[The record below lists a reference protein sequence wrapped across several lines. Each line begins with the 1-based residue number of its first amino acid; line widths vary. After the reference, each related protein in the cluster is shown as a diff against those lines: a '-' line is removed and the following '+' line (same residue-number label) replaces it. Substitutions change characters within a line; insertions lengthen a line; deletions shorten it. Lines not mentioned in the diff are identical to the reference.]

1 MRDEDK
7 TKEQLIGE
15 LAELR
20 QTISELRIV
29 ELKNKERYL
38 QIEKLENK
46 LAAER
51 QRLFSIL
58 DGLPA
63 LVYLVAPDYSIRF
76 SNKFFQ
82 ERFKKPGAD
91 TCYMIFHG
99 RTEPCEKCVS
109 FDNGNAIESLK
120 CHRTYSNGYT
130 YETYNYPFTDVDGSK
145 MLLSFGNDITERKQA
160 EEALRKS
167 ESDLRKITDNMM
179 DMIRYTDM
187 NGVIEYASPSHMNI
201 LGYMPEDLVGRAA
214 LDTVHPDDIEK
225 IRNLSRRMKK
235 SDLKAKLE
243 YRMKHSDGHYLWV
256 ETIGNLIIEEDGEIS
271 GVIYCSR
278 EITDRKQ
285 AEEALRLSEEKFSK
299 AFRCNPDPIPIMTLK
314 EGRYIEVNEKW
325 LDIFGYDRHEV
336 IGHTVEKLGT
346 WVFPHERDLMIEQ
359 IQEKGSIRDYEVML
373 RTKSGE
379 IRFFLLSSEIIDVDG
394 EPHLICVSKDIT
406 DRKNIEKALRLSE
419 ERFSKAFNSNPTAM
433 SITTLETG
441 RFININESFCH
452 IINSNSDELLGH
464 TSLEIGFWPEAVDR
478 KHMIENI
485 ISNEG
490 VRDQEIV
497 FYTKTG
503 EQRLGSLAVERLDIN
518 GQPCILSTLLDIT
531 ERRQMETEITRLDRL
546 NLVGEM
552 AASIGHEIRNP
563 MTSVRGFLQMF
574 ESKYDEDKEFLHLMI
589 EELDRANA
597 IITEF
602 LSLAKN
608 KMVELVPKD
617 LNSVLNNILPL
628 IQANATIQDKTIKLE
643 VEHLPDLLL
652 DEKEIRQ
659 LILNLVYNGLE
670 SMSPGTTMTIKTF
683 MEGKS
688 VVLAIQDQ
696 GQGVEPALLDKLGT
710 PFFTTKE
717 QGTGL
722 GLAVCYGIAKRHNA
736 RIDINTSSNGT
747 TFYVRFPG

>member
-7 TKEQLIGE
+7 TKDQLIRE
-15 LAELR
+15 LLELR
-20 QTISELRIV
+20 RTISELKIV
-29 ELKNKERYL
+29 ELKNQERYL
-38 QIEKLENK
+38 QIEKLEYK

-63 LVYLVAPDYSIRF
+63 LVYLVAPDNSIRF

-91 TCYMIFHG
+91 TCYMIFHD
-99 RTEPCEKCVS
+99 RTEPCNECIS
-109 FDNGNAIESLK
+109 FNNGNAIESLK
-120 CHRTYSNGYT
+120 CRRNYSGGYT

-145 MLLSFGNDITERKQA
+145 MLLTFGIDITERKHA

-167 ESDLRKITDNMM
+167 ELDLRKITDNMM
-179 DMIRYTDM
+179 DMIRCT
-187 NGVIEYASPSHMNI
+187 NIKGIIEYASPSHINI
-201 LGYMPEDLVGRAA
+201 LGYMPEDLVGRAV
-214 LDTVHPDDIEK
+214 LDIVHPNDVEK
-225 IRNLSRRMKK
+225 IREFNRKRFKFNS
-235 SDLKAKLE
+235 KAKLE
-243 YRMKHSDGHYLWV
+243 YRMRHSDGHYLWV
-256 ETIGNLIIEEDGEIS
+256 ETIGNLIFEEDGEIS

-285 AEEALRLSEEKFSK
+285 AEEALRISEEKFSK

-314 EGRYIEVNEKW
+314 EGRYIEVNDKW

-346 WVFPHERDLMIEQ
+346 WVFPHERDLLIEQ
-359 IQEKGSIRDYEVML
+359 IQEKGSLRDYEVML

-406 DRKNIEKALRLSE
+406 DRKNMEKALRLSE
-419 ERFSKAFNSNPTAM
+419 ERFSKAFNSNPMAM
-433 SITTLETG
+433 SISTLENG

-452 IINSNSDELLGH
+452 MIGSNSDELLGR
-464 TSLEIGFWPEAVDR
+464 TSLEIGIFREAVDR
-478 KHMIENI
+478 NQI
-485 ISNEG
+485 IDRIINNEV
-490 VRDQEIV
+490 VRDQEFV
-497 FYTKTG
+497 FYMKTG
-503 EQRLGSLAVERLDIN
+503 EQRLGSLSIERLDIN
-518 GQPCILSTLLDIT
+518 GEHCILSTLVDIT
-531 ERRQMETEITRLDRL
+531 ERRQMEIEITRLDRL

-574 ESKYDEDKEFLHLMI
+574 ESKYNEDKEFLHLMI

-608 KMVELVPKD
+608 KMVELVPKN

-628 IQANATIQDKTIKLE
+628 IQANAMIQDKTIKLK

-670 SMSPGTTMTIKTF
+670 SMSPGSTMTIRTF
-683 MEGKS
+683 TKGKS

-696 GQGVEPALLDKLGT
+696 GQGVEPAVLDKLGT

-747 TFYVRFPG
+747 TFYVSFPV